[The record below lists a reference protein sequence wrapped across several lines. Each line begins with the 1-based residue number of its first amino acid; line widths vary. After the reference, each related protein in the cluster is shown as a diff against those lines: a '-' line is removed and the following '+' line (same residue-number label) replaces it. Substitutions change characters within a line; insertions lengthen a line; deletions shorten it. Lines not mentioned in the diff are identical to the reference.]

1 MCQAFV
7 ILISLLLAQQL
18 YAKRIE
24 PQPVLPVES
33 NGARYSADRDGPV
46 QYVVATD
53 VVRSRQLWKVK
64 IFRTHVKPW
73 IEEDNQWVFIT
84 NLRLN
89 GRTLVIRNEKAR
101 CYYLDLVTKH
111 VKKRTCQ

>member
-1 MCQAFV
+1 MRWALL
-7 ILISLLLAQQL
+7 ILISILLVRLL

-24 PQPVLPVES
+24 PQPVSPVSSSGIE
-33 NGARYSADRDGPV
+33 YSAGGDGRV

-53 VVRSRQLWKVK
+53 TATSRQLWKVK

-84 NLRLN
+84 NLKLN
-89 GRTLVIRNEKAR
+89 GNTLVIRDEKAR
-101 CYYLDLVTKH
+101 CYDLDLMTKR
-111 VKKRTCQ
+111 VKRGTCK